1 MKHCLTLFLF
11 LLASLCMKAQTVV
24 VLELPDPCPTQVEE
38 NPNEKSSLSIAP
50 NPFSDELVLQINE
63 TEPVTSIDITIADM
77 KGMALLREQHVV
89 DGPFSQ
95 LKLNLGHLS
104 SGLYLLSVN
113 TDYSVFVKKII
124 KK

>member
-1 MKHCLTLFLF
+1 MKHSLTLFLF

-38 NPNEKSSLSIAP
+38 NTNEKSSLSIAP

-89 DGPFSQ
+89 DGPFRQ